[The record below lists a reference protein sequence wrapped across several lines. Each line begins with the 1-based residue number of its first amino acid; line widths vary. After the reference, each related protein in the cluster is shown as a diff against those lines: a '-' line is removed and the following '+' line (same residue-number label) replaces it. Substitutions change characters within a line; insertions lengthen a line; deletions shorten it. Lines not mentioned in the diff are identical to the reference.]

1 MTLFAL
7 IGTTITFPSASAFNG
22 QYSRKREPLQPRQT
36 PEEEKYSKPYNF
48 TQLRDHLN
56 PSAGVFEQRYFFS
69 DQYYKGQGSPI
80 IITTPGE
87 QSADE
92 FSEILTDLSFMNEM
106 LKRFGAAGVVL
117 EHRYWGT
124 SLPFG
129 KLTTASENYK
139 FLTVDQAIDDYK
151 YFVEN
156 ADLPWAR
163 GNGSYNSKPSVT
175 PWVNIGC
182 SYAGQL
188 VTLVQQQHPDLFAA
202 GYATS
207 APLKADGD
215 FWEYWKPIEAALPK
229 NCSSD
234 LTAAVAYMDKVMSTG
249 TPDAITTLKE
259 QFGIEAQVAND
270 DFGNKLL
277 FPFTQWQEAKPWNH
291 RSKQD
296 SKVFKLCDAIEGSNT
311 SAEGIGMPHALDN
324 WAKKFK
330 AWYSGA
336 SWTPPNLNPEMYT
349 NTVGFGGLPW
359 YWLFCTQLGWFHAG
373 NHGKGPSIAS
383 NQITPAYNERSCNSW
398 FPRAEGS
405 PGNYNLSKSA
415 DDFNAK
421 FKGWNVVVKNLY
433 TVGGEFDPWRP
444 VSLLSDSAPPF
455 VNTSTQRATII
466 PNGIHCWDWLWSDGN
481 LSGDIRNVQN
491 DVLKQLGIWL
501 NDWYK
506 SHPGVV
512 KPVPAMRV
520 QTIGEAYDINET
532 QEAVLNNLE
541 EKVNDLSTK
550 TLTRTS
556 YGLNGVLALSA
567 IVALVFFVITRR
579 AKAKSSS
586 IPRWSTENA
595 GGIPQR
601 ELGEKYQH
609 LKDQTV

>member
-296 SKVFKLCDAIEGSNT
+296 SKVFKLCDAIE
-311 SAEGIGMPHALDN
+311 
-324 WAKKFK
+324 
-330 AWYSGA
+330 
-336 SWTPPNLNPEMYT
+336 
-349 NTVGFGGLPW
+349 
-359 YWLFCTQLGWFHAG
+359 AG